1 MATPAH
7 GAPGSDGVTFTA
19 IAAAGVEE
27 WLADR
32 RDALVT
38 RPDRPRRTR
47 RVAIPPGGGTVRVR
61 GMPAIR
67 DRVVQGAR
75 TRILAPIV
83 AADVHDGS
91 CGCRPT
97 RTAPQAVDRVAD
109 ASVRHTLRLAPV
121 AHRVHDREVLHG
133 LPRIL
138 HAAGTRGLPQGGV
151 RSPRLSTLYLTAV
164 DALLERAKAVTRNG
178 AHTSVGD
185 VRAADDLGILVHHD
199 RWQDWRM
206 RAVGRRLREELAT
219 RDVQLHEEQSWIVD
233 LSRGERFGCVGF
245 DFRRVRSLRG
255 RWRPQDTPQPKARTA
270 WLQERKAV
278 CRRARSQPVDR
289 VIAAINPR
297 RRGWGHD
304 FRIGHASRCV
314 ACVRWGGERSIR
326 RHLRRARHRRGF
338 GWQRWCT
345 AWRHTTLGWFGES
358 RVRHLVRA

>member
-1 MATPAH
+1 M
-7 GAPGSDGVTFTA
+7 TFTA

-121 AHRVHDREVLHG
+121 A
-133 LPRIL
+133 
-138 HAAGTRGLPQGGV
+138 T
-151 RSPRLSTLYLTAV
+151 
-164 DALLERAKAVTRNG
+164 
-178 AHTSVGD
+178 
-185 VRAADDLGILVHHD
+185 
-199 RWQDWRM
+199 
-206 RAVGRRLREELAT
+206 
-219 RDVQLHEEQSWIVD
+219 
-233 LSRGERFGCVGF
+233 GC
-245 DFRRVRSLRG
+245 
-255 RWRPQDTPQPKARTA
+255 RT
-270 WLQERKAV
+270 
-278 CRRARSQPVDR
+278 
-289 VIAAINPR
+289 
-297 RRGWGHD
+297 
-304 FRIGHASRCV
+304 
-314 ACVRWGGERSIR
+314 ERS
-326 RHLRRARHRRGF
+326 
-338 GWQRWCT
+338 CT
-345 AWRHTTLGWFGES
+345 GCR
-358 RVRHLVRA
+358 